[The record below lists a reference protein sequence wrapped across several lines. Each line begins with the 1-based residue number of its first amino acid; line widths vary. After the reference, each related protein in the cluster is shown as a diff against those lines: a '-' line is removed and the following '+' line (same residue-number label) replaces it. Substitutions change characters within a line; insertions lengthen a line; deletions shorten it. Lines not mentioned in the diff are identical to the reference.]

1 MIGIYR
7 LLFPSGKSYVG
18 QSMGL
23 EARLKTYSKH
33 HCKSQVALYNALSKY
48 GFDNVVVEILYSCE
62 KIEHGKYMLNILEK
76 HAIKKYNSLYPWGY
90 NLTTG
95 GDSFSTCEATKEKQR
110 ISAKNKPPIKDS
122 TRIKLSISNKNK
134 VRSAETKRNI
144 SIGLTGKK
152 LSDEHKQNMSKAK
165 LGKTRPIEAVEKQ
178 KETFRLKMDNKEIFC
193 YDTNG
198 IFICRYNNAYEARLG
213 KPIKKSEMIHACCRH
228 PEKRKKC
235 GGYKWSWIQS
245 EIWPH

>member
-7 LLFPSGKSYVG
+7 LLFPSGKSYIG

-23 EARLKTYSKH
+23 EARLKTYSAH

-48 GFDNVVVEILYSCE
+48 GFDNVTVEILYSCE
-62 KIEHGKYMLNILEK
+62 KITHGKFMLNILEK
-76 HAIKKYNSLYPWGY
+76 HAIKKYNSLYPGGY

-95 GDSFSTCEATKEKQR
+95 GDSFTFSDATKEKQR

-122 TRIKLSISNKNK
+122 TRLKLSISNKNK
-134 VRSAETKRNI
+134 VRSAESRRNI
-144 SIGLTGKK
+144 SLGKMGYK
-152 LSDEHKQNMSKAK
+152 CSEEHKRNMSKAR
-165 LGKTRPIEAVEKQ
+165 LGTSRLTESIEKQ

-193 YDTNG
+193 YGIDK
-198 IFICRYNNAYEARLG
+198 IFICKYKNAYEARIN

-228 PEKRKKC
+228 PDKKKKC
-235 GGYKWSWIQS
+235 GGYRWSWTQS